1 MRLLFIGHT
10 LHLNSRSSDFF
21 VRFLEGFAQVSSLYV
36 LPETFDDASLI
47 ESLDFSSF
55 DAVVLWQ
62 VDFLARF
69 FLSRGCATIVVPML
83 DASAGLPS
91 VHWVSMKGALII
103 SFSRD
108 IHILASRNGISSVY
122 VRYFPQALVSGWD
135 QDFGRS
141 EPLSLF
147 FWERNPSS
155 SLDAARVIRS
165 FSPLVDHIHIH
176 RSGKRLS
183 GKLLSL
189 DGLAGLSQGARV
201 TCSSWFSNRESLQ
214 RVLLASQ
221 IYVAPRLCEGIGH
234 AFLEA
239 MAAGRLVVAHD
250 AGTHSD
256 YISHGRNGYLVDFEK
271 RVSASRLDFSLAARS
286 AIRERLAVDVRR
298 YADAWEECYM
308 PCLRA
313 SIVEYVN
320 GYSRDHALCDTPFPA
335 MYCFAAHQ
343 DVCLYVAMLEL
354 SRRSLGRQ
362 VARSGPLGWA
372 LEALDAYGLGALPLI
387 RDMLQRPLVAEDLND
402 RQSILDL
409 LSRMEGLRELA
420 SLYESEGSAAH

>member
-1 MRLLFIGHT
+1 MRLLFIGHA
-10 LHLNSRSSDFF
+10 LHLNSRSNDFF
-21 VRFLEGFAQVSSLYV
+21 VRFLEGFAEVSSLYI
-36 LPETFDDASLI
+36 LPEAFDDVRLIDSL
-47 ESLDFSSF
+47 EFSSF

-83 DASAGLPS
+83 DASAGLPL
-91 VHWVSMKGALII
+91 VHWASMKGALVI
-103 SFSRD
+103 SFSRN
-108 IHILASRNGISSVY
+108 IHILASCNGISSVY

-135 QDFGRS
+135 QDSGRG

-165 FSPLVDHIHIH
+165 FSSLVDHIHIH
-176 RSGKRLS
+176 RSENHRS
-183 GKLLSL
+183 SKLLSL
-189 DGLAGLSQGARV
+189 EELSRLSKGAQV
-201 TCSSWFSNRESLQ
+201 TCSSWFRDRASLQ

-271 RVSASRLDFSLAARS
+271 RMPASRVDFALAARS
-286 AIRERLAVDVRR
+286 AIRECLAVDVSR
-298 YADAWEECYM
+298 YADAWEMCYL
-308 PCLRA
+308 PCLLI
-313 SIVEYVN
+313 SIVEYVE
-320 GYSRDHALCDTPFPA
+320 GYSSESALCDAPFPA
-335 MYCFAAHQ
+335 IYCFAAHQ
-343 DVCLYVAMLEL
+343 DVRLYVAMLEL
-354 SRRSLGRQ
+354 RRHSLGRQ

-372 LEALDAYGLGALPLI
+372 LDAFDAYGFSALPLI
-387 RDMLQRPLVAEDLND
+387 RDMLRRPLVAEDLND

-409 LSRMEGLRELA
+409 LSRLEGLRELV
-420 SLYESEGSAAH
+420 SLYESEDSAAH